1 MASIRTALITGASS
15 GIGREL
21 AKAMA
26 RDGVEVA
33 LAARRTD
40 VLEALAGE
48 IRGAGGAARVV
59 TLDVTDAPAA
69 QATLLAVDDEVGG
82 LDLVI
87 ANAGVDRPRWSGKLR
102 WAEDC
107 EPVIAVNVTGMVA
120 TVTALLPRMVERK
133 RGHVAA
139 TSSLAKYRGLPR
151 FAVYAGSKAFVSNF
165 LETLR
170 IDLRGTGVSVTD
182 IRPGFVRTA
191 MTEGGKNPM
200 PFLMDADEAAAL
212 IWKGLR
218 QRRRVVE
225 FPWPLVAALS
235 TSKHLPAELYE
246 TFAKKFL

>member
-1 MASIRTALITGASS
+1 MTSIRTALVTGASS

-40 VLEALAGE
+40 LLEELANE
-48 IRGAGGAARVV
+48 IRGAGGAARAV
-59 TLDVTDAPAA
+59 TIDVTDAGAT
-69 QATLLAVDDEVGG
+69 QARLLEVDEEMGG
-82 LDLVI
+82 LDLVV

-102 WAEDC
+102 WVEDC
-107 EPVIAVNVTGMVA
+107 EPVIAVNVSGMLA

-139 TSSLAKYRGLPR
+139 TSSLAKHRGLPR

-165 LETLR
+165 LEALR
-170 IDLRGTGVSVTD
+170 IDLRGTGVAVTD
-182 IRPGFVRTA
+182 IRPGFVTTP
-191 MTEGGKNPM
+191 MTEGVKTPK
-200 PFLMDADEAAAL
+200 PFVMDADAAAAV

-218 QRRRVVE
+218 LRRRVVE
-225 FPWPLVAALS
+225 FPWPLATALKS
-235 TSKHLPAELYE
+235 SKHLPAEVYE
-246 TFAKKFL
+246 AFAKKFL